1 MNSLLTPDDTRWLKK
16 YNESVIQLAL
26 DWYAWRRV
34 LELRK
39 SCGVTNG
46 PLQTVQVNLPPRYK
60 S

>member
-1 MNSLLTPDDTRWLKK
+1 MNSLPPTDMEWLKR
-16 YNESVIQLAL
+16 YNERVVQSYI
-26 DWYAWRRV
+26 DWCAWRRV

-39 SCGVTNG
+39 SCGVTSG